1 MKLKKRCDSASVYK
15 DCFFW
20 VLKLGCIGPQFL
32 INCTVLGLLLL
43 GAQVGLDLTLI
54 FNRLHGLRTVF
65 FWVCCRN
72 HCQVRH
78 TLYQSMRIIAWIKA
92 GSEEIFATLIKSSSS

>member
-54 FNRLHGLRTVF
+54 FNRLHGLR
-65 FWVCCRN
+65 N